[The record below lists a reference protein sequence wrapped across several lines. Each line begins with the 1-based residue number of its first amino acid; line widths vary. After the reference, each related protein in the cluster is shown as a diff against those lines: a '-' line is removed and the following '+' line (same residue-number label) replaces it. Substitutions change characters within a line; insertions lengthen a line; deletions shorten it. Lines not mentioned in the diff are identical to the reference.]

1 MPLEVGK
8 VCMKI
13 AGREA
18 GKYCVIVKKLDKA
31 FVLVTGPKALTG
43 VKRRRCNI
51 QHLEAL
57 PYTLE
62 IKEDASDKE
71 VIEAFKKAN
80 LIKKLELKL
89 PSEAELKEKEKK
101 EEKPVKKQKEKKT
114 KGS

>member
-1 MPLEVGK
+1 MPLEVGR

-51 QHLEAL
+51 QHLEVL

-80 LIKKLELKL
+80 LVKKLELKL

-101 EEKPVKKQKEKKT
+101 EEKPVKKPKEKKT